1 MWFSDFQLVL
11 PDAVMPQASLRI
23 ENGVIAEIRDTPVAE
38 AAVKGE
44 GRFLLAGFI
53 DMHGDM
59 IERELEPRPNV
70 PMPMELGL
78 QDLDRKLS
86 VCGITTAYAALS
98 FSPNST
104 YGHLRSYEHT
114 SKVIRTLRA
123 AKAGLLVDH
132 KIHARFEV
140 TFPKALEVVQDLI
153 AEGHVDLISLCDHTP
168 GQGQYRDIENL
179 AQNLATAKGLP
190 FDEAMSVIMQ
200 RIADKSQPADVL
212 AHTLKSISDSCRAH
226 GVGLAS
232 HDDDSAA
239 KVQVMKELGADIS
252 EFPVTFEAAKAAK
265 AQGMLTVMGA
275 PNALRGKSY
284 SGNLSAREAY
294 EAGLLDILCA
304 DYHPS
309 TFWPAILALAPHR
322 GLAAAARLAN
332 VNAAKALGLH
342 DRGEIAV
349 GKRADLVLASD
360 CGVGA
365 IHQTWVAGRMVYSD
379 GTIS

>member
-1 MWFSDFQLVL
+1 MWFSDFQIVL
-11 PDAVMPQASLRI
+11 PDAILPNGALRI
-23 ENGVIAEIRDTPVAE
+23 EAGGIAEIRDTPVAG
-38 AAVKGE
+38 ADVKGQ
-44 GRFLLAGFI
+44 GQFLLAGFI

-114 SKVIRTLRA
+114 SRVIRELKA
-123 AKAGLLVDH
+123 ANEGLLIDH
-132 KIHARFEV
+132 KIHTRFEV
-140 TFPKALEVVQDLI
+140 TFPKALEVVRDLI

-168 GQGQYRDIENL
+168 GQGQYRDIERLAENL
-179 AQNLATAKGLP
+179 AKTKGLP
-190 FDEAMSVIMQ
+190 FDEAMATIMQ

-212 AHTLKSISDSCRAH
+212 AHTLKSISESCHAH

-252 EFPVTFEAAKAAK
+252 EFPVTFEAAQAAK

-284 SGNLSAREAY
+284 SGNLSARAAY
-294 EAGLLDILCA
+294 EADLLDILCA
-304 DYHPS
+304 DYHP
-309 TFWPAILALAPHR
+309 TAFWPAVLALAPYR

-332 VNAAKALGLH
+332 ANAAKALGLS
-342 DRGEIAV
+342 DRGEIAL
-349 GKRADLVLASD
+349 GKRADLVIAS
-360 CGVGA
+360 GA
-365 IHQTWVAGRMVYSD
+365 GAGLVHQTWVAGRMVYSD
-379 GTIS
+379 GKVS